1 MDGLLDLLP
10 PADGMEEAFVTRI
23 SRILPQIARQMPRGR
38 LMNAV
43 TAPTDIEV
51 LLRALQEPSTL
62 GAGLTPEPD
71 PLIEALLRGVTMKR
85 EMLQAEGGAL
95 AARALAD
102 FLGISIQALNKRR
115 ERNQVFWLEKGAG
128 FCYPAFQIHEKGLL
142 PGTAEVLSAF
152 TVTDPWMRVHFM
164 LTGDARLDGDRPLD
178 RLRAGDTAPVIRAAA
193 AFGTHGA
200 A

>member
-1 MDGLLDLLP
+1 MDGLTDLLP
-10 PADGMEEAFVTRI
+10 PQDGMEEAFVTRI
-23 SRILPQIARQMPRGR
+23 ARILPQIARQMPRGR

-51 LLRALQEPSTL
+51 LFRALQEPSAL
-62 GAGLTPEPD
+62 GTGLTPEPD
-71 PLIEALLRGVTMKR
+71 PLIEAMLRGVTMKR
-85 EMLQAEGGAL
+85 DMLQAEGGTL
-95 AARALAD
+95 PARELAD

-115 ERNQVFWLEKGAG
+115 ERGQVFWLEKGAG

-142 PGTAEVLSAF
+142 PGITAVLGAF
-152 TVTDPWMRVHFM
+152 TVADPWMRVHFM
-164 LTGDARLDGDRPLD
+164 LTGDARLDGARPLD
-178 RLRAGDTAPVIRAAA
+178 RLRAGDIEAVAHAAA